1 MAFVVTGLS
10 QSEDI
15 SSVSAALRAAGLP
28 TDPLQAIGPDDA
40 SENLSDSALVE
51 PDILTSDEGARVPGI
66 NSGGSRPRT
75 YFRNE
80 NLVDRLGDF
89 GIPES
94 ELDNY
99 LEAVERGNPVVAY
112 FANASN
118 ADKVSAAFNSAS
130 LANVRTF

>member
-15 SSVSAALRAAGLP
+15 GPVSAALRAAGLP
-28 TDPLQAIGPDDA
+28 TDPLQAVGPDD
-40 SENLSDSALVE
+40 SAESVSNSGLVDA
-51 PDILTSDEGARVPGI
+51 DIIEGDEGTRVPGI
-66 NSGGSRPRT
+66 SSGGGATRT
-75 YFRNE
+75 FFRNE
-80 NLVDRLGDF
+80 DLVDRLGDF

-99 LEAVERGNPVVAY
+99 LEAVERGKTVVAY
-112 FANASN
+112 FADAGN
-118 ADKVSAAFNSAS
+118 ADKVSAAFAAAN

>member
-28 TDPLQAIGPDDA
+28 TDPLQAVGPDDA

-51 PDILTSDEGARVPGI
+51 PDILTSDEGTRVPGI
-66 NSGGSRPRT
+66 NSGGGRPRT

-99 LEAVERGNPVVAY
+99 LEAVERGKTVVAY

-118 ADKVSAAFNSAS
+118 ADNVSAAFNSAS

>member
-28 TDPLQAIGPDDA
+28 TDPLQAVGPDDA

-51 PDILTSDEGARVPGI
+51 PDILTSDEGTRVPGI
-66 NSGGSRPRT
+66 NSGGRPRT

-99 LEAVERGNPVVAY
+99 LEAVERGKTVVAY

-118 ADKVSAAFNSAS
+118 ADNVSAAFNSAS

>member
-28 TDPLQAIGPDDA
+28 TDPLQAVGPDDA
-40 SENLSDSALVE
+40 SDNLSAGALVDA
-51 PDILTSDEGARVPGI
+51 DIITSDEGTRVPGI
-66 NSGGSRPRT
+66 NSGGGTSRAF
-75 YFRNE
+75 FRNE

-99 LEAVERGNPVVAY
+99 LEAVERGKTVVAY
-112 FANASN
+112 FANAGN
-118 ADKVSAAFNSAS
+118 ADKASAAFSSAN